1 MFIVNHTN
9 AKAYHVKH
17 KYFILLMY
25 IMHHIEEEAIIE
37 EETTDNDVT
46 SKPDNIAPLTET
58 QGRLLSIISLC

>member
-1 MFIVNHTN
+1 
-9 AKAYHVKH
+9 
-17 KYFILLMY
+17 MY